1 MNGLKEIIQSNRVWL
16 CLDCGKCSSVCP
28 ITRHIVEPYTSPRLL
43 VEMAINSGEEA
54 ILNDPLLWSCLT
66 CNYCTEICP
75 SQVSFSD
82 FIQNIREGAVDR
94 NQSANCTHSGM
105 MQTWSRMMSDPDLKQ
120 NRLDW
125 IEDDLQISEDSDTV
139 FFTGCLPYYDAAFS
153 QLDIEGI
160 DITRAA
166 LKILNYLGIE
176 PIVLKDERCCGHDQ
190 YWQGDMNIFR
200 KLGET
205 NLLNLKSTGA
215 KRIVTTCPECAWT
228 LKHTYPEIIGNSGM
242 EVLHLAE
249 LLVDTD
255 LLETLPD
262 NPANKNKPVTYQ
274 DPCRLGRFSGVYQS
288 PRELIRGL
296 GFKVK
301 EMTHNRKS
309 SLCCGTSCWTS
320 CGQVNKKAQVERL
333 EEAKSSGADLLI
345 TACIKC
351 QIHLKCAQNDP
362 ILGED
367 IQINIRDLTTI
378 IADQI

>member
-1 MNGLKEIIQSNRVWL
+1 MNGLKEIIQMNRVWL

-28 ITRHIVEPYTSPRLL
+28 ITRYIVEPYTSPRLL
-43 VEMAINSGEEA
+43 VEMAINSGEDA
-54 ILNDPLLWSCLT
+54 VLNDPLLWSCLT
-66 CNYCTEICP
+66 CNSCTEICP
-75 SQVSFSD
+75 SQVSFSN
-82 FIQNIREGAVDR
+82 FIQNIREKARDQ

-105 MQTWSRMMSDPDLKQ
+105 MQTWSRMMSDPELKQ
-120 NRLDW
+120 DRRDW
-125 IEDDLQISEDSDTV
+125 IEDDLKISEDSDTV

-160 DITRAA
+160 EITKAA

-190 YWQGDMNIFR
+190 YWQGDMKTFR
-200 KLGET
+200 KLGEI
-205 NLLNLKSTGA
+205 NLKNLESTGA

-228 LKHTYPEIIGNSGM
+228 LKHTYPEIIGDSGM

-249 LLVDTD
+249 LLADTD

-262 NPANKNKPVTYQ
+262 NPAIKNKPVTYQ

-288 PRELIRGL
+288 PRELIMGL
-296 GFKVK
+296 GFKLN
-301 EMTHNRKS
+301 EMTHNRRS

-333 EEAKSSGADLLI
+333 EEAKSTGAELLI

-367 IQINIRDLTTI
+367 IQINIRDLTTL
-378 IADQI
+378 IAEQI

>member
-28 ITRHIVEPYTSPRLL
+28 ITRHIIEPYTSPRLF
-43 VEMAINSGEEA
+43 VEMAINLGEDA

-82 FIQNIREGAVDR
+82 FIQNIREEAR
-94 NQSANCTHSGM
+94 NQNQSANCTHSGM
-105 MQTWSRMMSDPDLKQ
+105 MQTWSRMMSDPELKQ
-120 NRLDW
+120 SRLDW
-125 IEDDLQISEDSDTV
+125 IEDGLQISEDSDTV

-190 YWQGDMNIFR
+190 YWQGDMKTFR

-205 NLLNLKSTGA
+205 NLKNLKSTGA

-228 LKHTYPEIIGNSGM
+228 LKHTYPEIIGDSGM

-249 LLVDTD
+249 LLADTD

-262 NPANKNKPVTYQ
+262 NPAIKNKPVTYQ

-288 PRELIRGL
+288 PRELIQGL
-296 GFKVK
+296 GFELM

-333 EEAKSSGADLLI
+333 GEAKATGAELLI

-367 IQINIRDLTTI
+367 IQINIRDLTTL
-378 IADQI
+378 IAEQL

>member
-28 ITRHIVEPYTSPRLL
+28 ITRHIIEPYTSPRLL
-43 VEMAINSGEEA
+43 VEMAINSGEDA
-54 ILNDPLLWSCLT
+54 VLNDPLLWSCLT

-82 FIQNIREGAVDR
+82 FIQNIRVEARDQD
-94 NQSANCTHSGM
+94 QSANCTHSGM
-105 MQTWSRMMSDPDLKQ
+105 MQTWSRMMSDPELKQ
-120 NRLDW
+120 DRRDW
-125 IEDDLQISEDSDTV
+125 IEDDLQISENSDTV

-190 YWQGDMNIFR
+190 YWQGDMKTFR

-205 NLLNLKSTGA
+205 NLENLKSTGA

-228 LKHTYPEIIGNSGM
+228 LKHTYPETIGDSGM
-242 EVLHLAE
+242 EVLHLTE
-249 LLVDTD
+249 LLADTD
-255 LLETLPD
+255 LLDTLPD
-262 NPANKNKPVTYQ
+262 NPTIENKQVTYQ
-274 DPCRLGRFSGVYQS
+274 DPCRLGRFSGVYQA
-288 PRELIRGL
+288 PRELIQGL
-296 GFKVK
+296 GFEVK

-333 EEAKSSGADLLI
+333 EEAKSTGAELLI

-367 IQINIRDLTTI
+367 IQINIRDLTTL
-378 IADQI
+378 IAEQI

>member
-43 VEMAINSGEEA
+43 VEMAINSGEDA

-82 FIQNIREGAVDR
+82 FIQNIRVEARDQD
-94 NQSANCTHSGM
+94 QSANCTHSGM
-105 MQTWSRMMSDPDLKQ
+105 MQTWSRMMSDPELKQ
-120 NRLDW
+120 SRLDW

-166 LKILNYLGIE
+166 LKILNYLGIK

-190 YWQGDMNIFR
+190 YWQGDMKTFR

-205 NLLNLKSTGA
+205 NLENLKSTGA

-228 LKHTYPEIIGNSGM
+228 LKHTYPETIGDSGM
-242 EVLHLAE
+242 EVLHLTE
-249 LLVDTD
+249 LLADTD

-262 NPANKNKPVTYQ
+262 NPTIENKPVTYQ
-274 DPCRLGRFSGVYQS
+274 DPCRLGRFSGIYQA
-288 PRELIRGL
+288 PRELIQGL
-296 GFKVK
+296 GFEVK

-320 CGQVNKKAQVERL
+320 CGRVNKKAQVERL
-333 EEAKSSGADLLI
+333 EEAKSTGAELLI

-351 QIHLKCAQNDP
+351 QIHLKCAQEDP
-362 ILGED
+362 VLGED
-367 IQINIRDLTTI
+367 IQINIRDLTTL
-378 IADQI
+378 IAEKI

>member
-28 ITRHIVEPYTSPRLL
+28 ITRYTIEPYTSPRLL
-43 VEMAINSGEEA
+43 VEMAINLGEDA

-66 CNYCTEICP
+66 CNRCTEICP

-82 FIQNIREGAVDR
+82 FIQNIRKEARDQDH
-94 NQSANCTHSGM
+94 NAKCTHSGM
-105 MQTWSRMMSDPDLKQ
+105 MQTWSRMMSDPELKQ
-120 NRLDW
+120 SRLDW
-125 IEDDLQISEDSDTV
+125 IDDGLQISEDSDMV

-190 YWQGDMNIFR
+190 YWQGDMKTFR

-205 NLLNLKSTGA
+205 NLKNLKSTGA
-215 KRIVTTCPECAWT
+215 KKIVTTCPECAWT
-228 LKHTYPEIIGNSGM
+228 LKHTYPEIIGDSGM
-242 EVLHLAE
+242 EILHLAE
-249 LLVDTD
+249 LLAETD

-262 NPANKNKPVTYQ
+262 NPDIKNKPVTYQ
-274 DPCRLGRFSGVYQS
+274 DPCRLGRFSGIYQP
-288 PRELIRGL
+288 PRELIQGL
-296 GFKVK
+296 GFEVK

-333 EEAKSSGADLLI
+333 KEAKSTGAELLI

-351 QIHLKCAQNDP
+351 QIHLQCAQNDP

-367 IQINIRDLTTI
+367 IKINIRDLTTL
-378 IADQI
+378 IAEQI

>member
-82 FIQNIREGAVDR
+82 FIQNIREGARDR

-125 IEDDLQISEDSDTV
+125 IEDDLQVSEDSDTV

-255 LLETLPD
+255 LLET
-262 NPANKNKPVTYQ
+262 
-274 DPCRLGRFSGVYQS
+274 
-288 PRELIRGL
+288 
-296 GFKVK
+296 
-301 EMTHNRKS
+301 
-309 SLCCGTSCWTS
+309 
-320 CGQVNKKAQVERL
+320 
-333 EEAKSSGADLLI
+333 
-345 TACIKC
+345 
-351 QIHLKCAQNDP
+351 
-362 ILGED
+362 
-367 IQINIRDLTTI
+367 
-378 IADQI
+378 

>member
-66 CNYCTEICP
+66 CNYCTELCP

-82 FIQNIREGAVDR
+82 FIQNIREGARDQ

-309 SLCCGTSCWTS
+309 SLCCGTSCWTT

-333 EEAKSSGADLLI
+333 EEAKSTGADLLI

>member
-43 VEMAINSGEEA
+43 VEMAINSGEDA
-54 ILNDPLLWSCLT
+54 ILNNPLLWSCLT

-82 FIQNIREGAVDR
+82 FIQNIRVEARD
-94 NQSANCTHSGM
+94 QDKSPNCTHSGM
-105 MQTWSRMMSDPDLKQ
+105 MQTWSRMMSDPELKQ
-120 NRLDW
+120 SRLDW
-125 IEDDLQISEDSDTV
+125 IEDGLQISEDSDTV

-160 DITRAA
+160 DIIRAA

-190 YWQGDMNIFR
+190 YWQGDMKTFR

-205 NLLNLKSTGA
+205 NLENLKSTGA

-228 LKHTYPEIIGNSGM
+228 IKHTYPETIGDSGM

-249 LLVDTD
+249 LLADTD

-262 NPANKNKPVTYQ
+262 NPAIKDKPVTYQ
-274 DPCRLGRFSGVYQS
+274 DPCRLGRFSGVYES
-288 PRELIRGL
+288 PRDLIQGL
-296 GFKVK
+296 GFEVK

-333 EEAKSSGADLLI
+333 EEAKSTGAELLI

-367 IQINIRDLTTI
+367 IQINIRDLTTL
-378 IADQI
+378 IAEQI